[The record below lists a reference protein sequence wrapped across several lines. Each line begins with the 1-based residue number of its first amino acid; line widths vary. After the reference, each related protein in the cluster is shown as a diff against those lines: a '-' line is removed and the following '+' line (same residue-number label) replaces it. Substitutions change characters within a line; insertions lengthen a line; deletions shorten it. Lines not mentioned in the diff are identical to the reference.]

1 MDQKHVPFKW
11 WDFHGNDESQSLKLE
26 QLAVSFLGRGKP
38 TPNSRRFL
46 LFTISPIIMEVENY
60 SNLPWKKANICWR
73 GPFSTSM
80 IMEEG

>member
-26 QLAVSFLGRGKP
+26 QLAASFLGRGKP

-46 LFTISPIIMEVENY
+46 LFTISPIIMEVEIIQTY
-60 SNLPWKKANICWR
+60 PERKQTFVGGAKFPLQ
-73 GPFSTSM
+73 
-80 IMEEG
+80 